1 MLHVCVQLLF
11 SVLILTCLGASC
23 FMFKF
28 AVSISVS
35 LCFMFAWSI
44 VVTAA
49 SLFAPCLYYCDY
61 CVTSTCL
68 CFVFVSIAVTTVLT
82 SIFVCLNEP
91 FLKIGVH
98 NPLQSKESIHSKNKL
113 A

>member
-1 MLHVCVQLLF
+1 
-11 SVLILTCLGASC
+11 
-23 FMFKF
+23 MFKF

-35 LCFMFAWSI
+35 LCFMFAWSV
-44 VVTAA
+44 VVTSA
-49 SLFAPCLYYCDY
+49 SLFAPRLYYCDY